1 MSNVTHYPFNDVQGD
16 RMINQIK
23 AIADDIHTISVKVQ
37 PDFPLDSW
45 AEFKAAIKHGY
56 GPKLYP
62 VGTDIQ
68 IGTDPLMTVVAHD
81 IDKNPDDPTEFTCT
95 LLSKKRIYT
104 LQFDGREAMYYSEDG
119 LAAGTYWFTA
129 KTYSSWEAGD
139 YHFTLAQALPAG
151 GQLCIKNDAGTALTA
166 TKIQSFASRES
177 TTAIEEVDIVSGQ
190 SGTGLGTWASAEM
203 NHPHRISYGSNNY
216 KESAIRQF
224 LNSDALAGEVWTP
237 QTKFDRPPSWAAS
250 QRGFLGLISEDM
262 ANAAMAVDIGCRTNT
277 TYESPDS
284 TCGGTSKQYTLR
296 DKFFLASMQNVGFAS
311 ESVGEQTNLWDY
323 YVGATD
329 TDRIK
334 VDGGGTAGFWW
345 LRSPTPSNAGTVRR
359 VGTSGALGSYDAS
372 GSFGVVP
379 ACVI

>member
-1 MSNVTHYPFNDVQGD
+1 MSVTKPIVLNDNFTAF
-16 RMINQIK
+16 RNQL
-23 AIADDIHTISVKVQ
+23 AGMAEDIHTISVKMQ
-37 PDFPLDSW
+37 PAFPLNSW
-45 AEFKAAIKHGY
+45 GEYKTAIKHGY
-56 GPKLYP
+56 GPRLYP
-62 VGTDIQ
+62 VGSDIQ
-68 IGTDPLMTVVAHD
+68 IGNDPLMTVVAHN
-81 IDKNPDDPTEFTCT
+81 IDKNPDDPTEPTCT
-95 LLSKKRIYT
+95 LLAKKRLYT

-129 KTYSSWEAGD
+129 TAYSSWTAGA
-139 YHFTLAQALPAG
+139 YHFTLTQPLPAG

-177 TTAIEEVDIVSGQ
+177 TAVIEEVSIVSGQ
-190 SGTGLGTWASAEM
+190 EGTGLGTWATSAM

-262 ANAAMAVDIGCRTNT
+262 ANALIAVDIGCRTNT
-277 TYESPDS
+277 VYEAPDS
-284 TCGGTSKQYTLR
+284 TCGGTSKQYTVR
-296 DKFFLASMQNVGFAS
+296 DKIFLASMQNVGFAS

-329 TDRIK
+329 ADRIK
-334 VDGGGTAGFWW
+334 LDLNGNAGYWW
-345 LRSPTPSNAGTVRR
+345 LRSPYPSHAYNVRLVTTAGSLNSTNA
-359 VGTSGALGSYDAS
+359 YAS
-372 GSFGVVP
+372 NGVVP